1 MPIKS
6 YLRKDFEM
14 NKAAVLYITHTY
26 IVELNEEELQRYAEG
41 MLELADYYSED
52 DLNEVFVSD
61 IEYIG

>member
-1 MPIKS
+1 
-6 YLRKDFEM
+6 M